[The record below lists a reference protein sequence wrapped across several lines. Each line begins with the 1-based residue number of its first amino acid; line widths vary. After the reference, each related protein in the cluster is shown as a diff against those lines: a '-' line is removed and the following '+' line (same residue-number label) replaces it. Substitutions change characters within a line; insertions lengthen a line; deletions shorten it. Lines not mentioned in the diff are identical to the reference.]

1 MSTYRDG
8 QATSIRFA
16 GHPMLGSCQSVS
28 GLGTSHNEKN
38 PHDAHKDRCS
48 EVREVPHG
56 RTTVK
61 EDESSADCSE
71 ERSNL
76 NESEQRAS
84 RVKRNPEKQRAYEP
98 EGQDQNQNHHIHL
111 PMVVYFRAVSCLLP
125 GRQDEPEFKTSWR
138 WKRVDHS
145 THEQLSEQGLTCDKS
160 IPLEDEKVVGIDNSA
175 RCAIKM
181 IAKSGGD
188 GYGSSMTYIR
198 QLRANIVAELS
209 KNEMRQTEAARL
221 IGLPQASFA
230 GRLKGRTPFR
240 INELLILSKVLNTD
254 IGVLL
259 HDVEAEFRA
268 NPSDELEV
276 S

>member
-1 MSTYRDG
+1 
-8 QATSIRFA
+8 
-16 GHPMLGSCQSVS
+16 
-28 GLGTSHNEKN
+28 
-38 PHDAHKDRCS
+38 
-48 EVREVPHG
+48 
-56 RTTVK
+56 
-61 EDESSADCSE
+61 
-71 ERSNL
+71 
-76 NESEQRAS
+76 
-84 RVKRNPEKQRAYEP
+84 
-98 EGQDQNQNHHIHL
+98 
-111 PMVVYFRAVSCLLP
+111 
-125 GRQDEPEFKTSWR
+125 
-138 WKRVDHS
+138 
-145 THEQLSEQGLTCDKS
+145 
-160 IPLEDEKVVGIDNSA
+160 
-175 RCAIKM
+175 M